1 MSAFWLKIVASDHI
15 FYNGH
20 CSYLAV
26 PAPDGEMGI
35 MPHHEAMILA
45 IKEGNL
51 RFKVPEDTEW
61 HQAIVGRGILQ
72 VANNR
77 VTMIVDTAER
87 PEDIDEVRAREALER
102 AQEQLRQQLRGHGF
116 QKVLPCRGA
125 QIATH
130 TRSTSEKPNQ
140 NPTRHPP
147 RPT

>member
-45 IKEGNL
+45 IQEGNL
-51 RFKVPEDTEW
+51 RFKVPEETEW

-87 PEDIDEVRAREALER
+87 PRTL
-102 AQEQLRQQLRGHGF
+102 
-116 QKVLPCRGA
+116 
-125 QIATH
+125 
-130 TRSTSEKPNQ
+130 TRSEPGRRWSAHKSSCASN
-140 NPTRHPP
+140 
-147 RPT
+147 

>member
-61 HQAIVGRGILQ
+61 QDVYKRQEDGPG
-72 VANNR
+72 
-77 VTMIVDTAER
+77 VDGTE
-87 PEDIDEVRAREALER
+87 
-102 AQEQLRQQLRGHGF
+102 
-116 QKVLPCRGA
+116 
-125 QIATH
+125 
-130 TRSTSEKPNQ
+130 
-140 NPTRHPP
+140 
-147 RPT
+147 

>member
-1 MSAFWLKIVASDHI
+1 MSAFWLKIVASDHV

-20 CSYLAV
+20 CSYLVV

-45 IKEGNL
+45 VQEGNL
-51 RFKVPEDTEW
+51 RFKVPEETEW

-87 PEDIDEVRAREALER
+87 PEDIDEVRARQASMARAL
-102 AQEQLRQQLRGHGF
+102 
-116 QKVLPCRGA
+116 
-125 QIATH
+125 
-130 TRSTSEKPNQ
+130 TRLKGSHLKELK
-140 NPTRHPP
+140 
-147 RPT
+147 